1 MPVQINE
8 IIIRAI
14 ITNDDAKNKAAP
26 KPASKK
32 NAGNDDMNKM
42 EVLDLINEVL
52 KNKNER

>member
-14 ITNDDAKNKAAP
+14 ITNDDEKSKAAP
-26 KPASKK
+26 QPAAKRNSV
-32 NAGNDDMNKM
+32 GRTIDKM
-42 EVLDLINEVL
+42 EVLELINEAL

>member
-14 ITNDDAKNKAAP
+14 ITNDDAKAKASP
-26 KPASKK
+26 KPAPKK

-42 EVLDLINEVL
+42 EVLELINEVL

>member
-14 ITNDDAKNKAAP
+14 ITNDDAKTIAVPMAV
-26 KPASKK
+26 SKK
-32 NAGNDDMNKM
+32 NDSNDDINKM
-42 EVLDLINEVL
+42 EVLELINEVL

>member
-14 ITNDDAKNKAAP
+14 ITNDDAKAKASA

-32 NAGNDDMNKM
+32 NAGDDDLNKM
-42 EVLDLINEVL
+42 EVLELINEVL